1 MCVSERGGGGHER
14 GGSGLNSNLSVCYV
28 HSGGMKSVER
38 QNSVPQQLLS
48 ISGKKKDV
56 SVSFATFFHLYT
68 PSFSL

>member
-48 ISGKKKDV
+48 ISGKKKKM
-56 SVSFATFFHLYT
+56 
-68 PSFSL
+68 